1 MFSILIPT
9 WNNLEMLKLCVRA
22 LRVHSHYAH
31 QIILHINEGSDG
43 TRAWADAE
51 KIDYTWSEKNIGIC
65 TAVNQAFGLAKND
78 FIVYM
83 NDDMYALPNWDLPLV
98 KEIISIS
105 DFGFQISESEIE
117 LSEIRN
123 SKSETESPEIRNS
136 KSIPLFMLSGTM
148 IEPFQRNNDCQIV
161 ALYGRSTEDFQEERL
176 LREYKNFVKSDW
188 SGACWPPNVV
198 SRKAW
203 LLIGGFSIEFS
214 PGMYSDPDF
223 AMKLWSVGCRI
234 FRGIGDSRVY
244 HFQARSTG
252 RVKKNNGRVQFM
264 QKWRLPASAF
274 FKYYL
279 RMGIPLQNKLE
290 EPINGFSLKFQK
302 LKARF
307 HSVRG

>member
-1 MFSILIPT
+1 
-9 WNNLEMLKLCVRA
+9 MLKLCVRA
-22 LRVHSHYAH
+22 LRMHSHYTH

-51 KIDYTWSEKNIGIC
+51 KIDYTSSEKNIGIC

-83 NDDMYALPNWDLPLV
+83 NDDMYVLPDWDTPLV
-98 KEIISIS
+98 L
-105 DFGFQISESEIE
+105 EIE
-117 LSEIRN
+117 RIN
-123 SKSETESPEIRNS
+123 Q
-136 KSIPLFMLSGTM
+136 PLFMLSGTM
-148 IEPFQRNNDCQIV
+148 IEPFQKNNECQIV
-161 ALYGRSTEDFQEERL
+161 AVYGRSVEDFQEEKL
-176 LREYKNFVKSDW
+176 LSEYKSFQKSDW
-188 SGACWPPNVV
+188 SGACWPPNLV
-198 SRKAW
+198 SKQAW
-203 LLIGGFSIEFS
+203 LMIGGFSVEFS

-234 FRGIGDSRVY
+234 FIGVADSRVY

-252 RVKKNNGRVQFM
+252 RVKKNNGRLQFM

-279 RMGIPLQNKLE
+279 RLGTPALEQLDEPSEGFGLKL
-290 EPINGFSLKFQK
+290 QK

-307 HSVRG
+307 YGLK

>member
-9 WNNLEMLKLCVRA
+9 WNNLKMLKLCVRA
-22 LRVHSHYAH
+22 LRTHSHYAH

-65 TAVNQAFGLAKND
+65 TAVNQAFSLAKND

-83 NDDMYALPNWDLPLV
+83 NDDMYTLPDWDLPLV
-98 KEIISIS
+98 KEIKSIS
-105 DFGFQISESEIE
+105 SFGFQISKSEMESSEIQ
-117 LSEIRN
+117 N
-123 SKSETESPEIRNS
+123 SKP
-136 KSIPLFMLSGTM
+136 IPLFMLSGTM

-161 ALYGRSTEDFQEERL
+161 AVYGRSTEDFQEERL

-198 SRKAW
+198 SREAW
-203 LLIGGFSIEFS
+203 LLIGGFSVEFS

-252 RVKKNNGRVQFM
+252 RIKKNNGRIQFM

-279 RMGIPLQNKLE
+279 RMGTPPQNKLD
-290 EPINGFSLKFQK
+290 EPVDDINLKFQK

-307 HSVRG
+307 HSVRD

>member
-22 LRVHSHYAH
+22 LRVHSHYTH

-43 TRAWADAE
+43 TRAWAEAE

-65 TAVNQAFGLAKND
+65 TAVNQAFGLAKNE

-83 NDDMYALPNWDLPLV
+83 NDDMYTLPDWDVPLV

-105 DFGFQISESEIE
+105 NFGFQTSESEIE
-117 LSEIRN
+117 STEIRN
-123 SKSETESPEIRNS
+123 TN
-136 KSIPLFMLSGTM
+136 SIPLFMLSGTM

-161 ALYGRSTEDFQEERL
+161 GVYGRSTEDFQEEKL
-176 LREYKNFVKSDW
+176 LREYKNFEKSDW

-198 SRKAW
+198 SRQAW

-223 AMKLWSVGCRI
+223 AMKLWAVGCRI

-252 RVKKNNGRVQFM
+252 RVKKNNGRIQFM

-279 RMGIPLQNKLE
+279 RMGMPPQNKLE
-290 EPINGFSLKFQK
+290 EPVEDVNLKLQK

-307 HSVRG
+307 HSVKR